1 MPGPIMANVE
11 LVDILSR
18 LRANDQSVLKEL
30 FQAHYP
36 SVCKTIH
43 RFIIDKNLVEDL
55 AQEVFIRFWRKRQDL
70 NITSSVPAYLRR
82 MAINEALGHLRKQKY
97 YEEEITPN
105 TMGGS
110 AESGEEQFLYAELEG
125 SIKDA
130 IDALPPRCRSVF
142 QLSRFEDHTYQEIAD
157 KMGISIKTVENQM
170 SKALRIL
177 REQLSG
183 YLQLLIIWWLAGGF

>member
-1 MPGPIMANVE
+1 MADVE

-18 LRANDQSVLKEL
+18 LRADDPSVLNEL

-36 SVCKTIH
+36 SICKTIH

-82 MAINEALGHLRKQKY
+82 MAINEALGYLRKNKH

-105 TMGGS
+105 TMGGTM
-110 AESGEEQFLYAELEG
+110 ESGEEQFLYTELEG
-125 SIKDA
+125 SIKEA
-130 IDALPPRCRSVF
+130 IDGLPPRCRAVF

-157 KMGISIKTVENQM
+157 KMEISIKTVENQM

-177 REQLSG
+177 RKQLSG
-183 YLQLLIIWWLAGGF
+183 YLQLILIWLINGW